1 MLFES
6 SIRRELARS
15 FGAAFLAL
23 ATIVV
28 TMMLVRTLGQASL
41 GRVNPAEIPLV
52 LGYIMLGSLPVVLSL
67 SLFVAVMGSLSR
79 MHRDSEMVIWLS
91 CGRSLFGTLRPVLR
105 FAWPILLAVAAL
117 SMLVL
122 PWSNLQIHEL
132 RARFE
137 KRGDIE
143 RVSPGKFEESAGG
156 RRVFFMDKDSPDSET
171 GSNVFISTTE
181 RGRETV
187 TSARQG
193 RVVTRDGE
201 RYILLERGQ
210 RLEFSADRSELRV
223 AEFAE
228 FGVAISDLS
237 DVALAEPPPRSRGS
251 WTLAQEGS
259 MASLSELSWRVGLV
273 LAALNFLVI
282 ATAASTINPRLGRGG
297 GLLVALFAFI
307 TYYNMLN
314 LGQNWIASG
323 KASMPGFML
332 ALHGGALSLGLC
344 WLAAHQYN
352 LTWRWLFGL
361 TRMKRA

>member
-6 SIRRELARS
+6 SIRRELAQS
-15 FGAAFLAL
+15 FVAAFLAL
-23 ATIVV
+23 ATIVITV
-28 TMMLVRTLGQASL
+28 MLVRTLGQASL

-52 LGYIMLGSLPVVLSL
+52 LGFTMLASLPVVLSL

-79 MHRDSEMVIWLS
+79 MHRDSEMVIWMS
-91 CGRSLFGTLRPVLR
+91 CGRSLFGALPPVFR

-117 SMLVL
+117 AMLVL
-122 PWSNLQIHEL
+122 PWSNMQIHDL

-156 RRVFFMDKDSPDSET
+156 RRVFFMDKASPDSNI
-171 GSNVFISTTE
+171 GSNVFISAIE

-187 TSARQG
+187 TSAQQG
-193 RVVTRDGE
+193 RVVERNGE

-223 AEFAE
+223 SEFSE
-228 FGVAISDLS
+228 LGVAISDLS
-237 DVALAEPPPRSRGS
+237 DGPLAEPPPRSRS
-251 WTLAQEGS
+251 TLALAQEGS
-259 MASLSELSWRVGLV
+259 LASLSELSWRVGLV

-282 ATAASTINPRLGRGG
+282 ATAASTINPRVGRGG

-307 TYYNMLN
+307 TYYNLLN

-332 ALHGGALSLGLC
+332 ALHGGALGLGLV
-344 WLAAHQYN
+344 WLAARQYN
-352 LTWRWLFGL
+352 LNWRWIFGL
-361 TRMKRA
+361 SRMKRA